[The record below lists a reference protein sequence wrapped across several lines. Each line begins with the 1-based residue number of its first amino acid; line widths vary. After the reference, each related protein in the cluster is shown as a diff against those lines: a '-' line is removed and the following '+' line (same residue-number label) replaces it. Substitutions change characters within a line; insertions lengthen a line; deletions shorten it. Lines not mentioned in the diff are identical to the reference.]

1 MTDPAAPGAPLDAA
15 PAPALV
21 ARAAA
26 IGYVIGEVRT
36 DAFQF
41 VTTTELAPPRL
52 EYLVLRDVPER
63 IDDGVRRVDVLAQV
77 TRIAIN
83 NRLLASGMNYNEVEA
98 ILRRLGAAPPVVVG
112 DAKVLGY
119 YDGKD
124 VRVPR
129 GAAMPGHVVER
140 APDALLQRFF
150 TRNVKSGITLGALIN
165 RPRVPVLLDPNG
177 LNRHLAVIAQTGAGK
192 SYTVGVV
199 LEQLLELGGTVLV
212 FDPNSDYVLM
222 RRDAQRRPTPFAER
236 VAVYRVPTDNVHR
249 LPDDVIGGARPITLQ
264 FSALDPD
271 EVCDIAGIGE
281 GWANLRDA
289 VRTACKHLRGDYTPR
304 QLVAELKRL
313 AAGAA
318 DADVD
323 IGALGGADGDLG
335 GWGFIPALD
344 DLDVD
349 VAPDAPG
356 SIAADAFFGT
366 DADRQ
371 SSSSADVHGGDDGGG
386 PGGRAGRAGQ
396 GGRGR
401 GGKRGRDD
409 GDADDG
415 PASPSLMAGAE
426 KAVKYIKYVES
437 LPIWGFES
445 IPIDDLL
452 APMQLSTIDLASIDR
467 RVADLLVTKTLS
479 ELWRRATRHG
489 LDRPVFVV
497 LEEAHNIVPGGK
509 EGGRASGWVKRIAA
523 EGRKFGVFLVLVTQ
537 RPGKVHA
544 DTLSQCG
551 SQIIMRLTN
560 PDDQSA
566 IRRASESVSEALL
579 ADLPGLNVGEAVVL
593 GPLVRVPVLVKVEG
607 RRSAEGGADIR
618 VAEALEAARAAA
630 LTEHVIARRAAERAE
645 RPRESWRE
653 EI

>member
-1 MTDPAAPGAPLDAA
+1 MTDPAVPDAS
-15 PAPALV
+15 P
-21 ARAAA
+21 AAA

-63 IDDGVRRVDVLAQV
+63 VDDGVRRVDVLAQV
-77 TRIAIN
+77 TRISIN

-98 ILRRLGAAPPVVVG
+98 ILRRLGAAPPVVIG
-112 DAKVLGY
+112 DATVLGY
-119 YDGKD
+119 YDGRD

-150 TRNVKSGITLGALIN
+150 TRNVRSGITLGALIN

-222 RRDAQRRPTPFAER
+222 RRDAERRPTPFADR
-236 VAVYRVPTDNVHR
+236 VAVYRVPTDSVHR
-249 LPDDVIGGARPITLQ
+249 LPDDAIGGARPITLR

-271 EVCDIAGIGE
+271 EICDIAGIGE

-318 DADVD
+318 EADVD
-323 IGALGGADGDLG
+323 VGVLGGADAGLDD
-335 GWGFIPALD
+335 WGFIPSLD
-344 DLDVD
+344 DIDVD

-366 DADRQ
+366 DADRMAAGSGQ
-371 SSSSADVHGGDDGGG
+371 DFGSGAGRGGS
-386 PGGRAGRAGQ
+386 GGRA
-396 GGRGR
+396 GRGR
-401 GGKRGRDD
+401 GGKGGRDD
-409 GDADDG
+409 DEAGGG
-415 PASPSLMAGAE
+415 PVSPGLMTGAE
-426 KAVKYIKYVES
+426 KAVKYIKYIES
-437 LPIWGFES
+437 LPVWGFES

-452 APMQLSTIDLASIDR
+452 APMQLSTIDLAGVDR
-467 RVADLLVTKTLS
+467 RVADLMVTKTLT

-566 IRRASESVSEALL
+566 IRRASESVSESLL

-607 RRSAEGGADIR
+607 RRSAEGGADIK

-630 LTEHVIARRAAERAE
+630 LTDGVIARRAAERAE
-645 RPRESWRE
+645 RPRQAWRE

>member
-1 MTDPAAPGAPLDAA
+1 MSDPQPRDASAVSAAVPIADG
-15 PAPALV
+15 
-21 ARAAA
+21 A

-63 IDDGVRRVDVLAQV
+63 VDDGFRTVDVLAQV
-77 TRIAIN
+77 TRISVH

-98 ILRRLGAAPPVVVG
+98 ILRRLGAAPPVIVG
-112 DAKVLGY
+112 DAKVIGY
-119 YDGKD
+119 YDGRD

-129 GAAMPGHVVER
+129 GAAMPGHLVER
-140 APDALLQRFF
+140 APDDLLRRFF
-150 TRNVKSGITLGALIN
+150 TRNVKSGIALGALIN
-165 RPRVPVLLDPNG
+165 RPHVPVLLDPDG

-222 RRDAQRRPTPFAER
+222 RRDAQRRATPFAER
-236 VAVYRVPTDNVHR
+236 VAVYRVPTDGVHR
-249 LPDDVIGGARPITLQ
+249 LSDDDIGGARPITLQ

-271 EVCDIAGIGE
+271 EICDIAGIGE
-281 GWANLRDA
+281 NWANLRDA
-289 VRTACKHLRGDYTPR
+289 VRTACKHLTGDYTPR
-304 QLVAELKRL
+304 QLVAELRRL
-313 AAGAA
+313 AAGAVE
-318 DADVD
+318 ADVD
-323 IGALGGADGDLG
+323 VGPLGGSAASG
-335 GWGFIPALD
+335 GGLDDWGFIPSLD

-349 VAPDAPG
+349 VSPDASG
-356 SIAADAFFGT
+356 SVAADAFFGT
-366 DADRQ
+366 DETRRDAVSTD
-371 SSSSADVHGGDDGGG
+371 DHGGSDA
-386 PGGRAGRAGQ
+386 R

-401 GGKRGRDD
+401 RGKRARDD
-409 GDADDG
+409 GDAFEG
-415 PASPSLMAGAE
+415 APTPSLIAGAE

-437 LPIWGFES
+437 LPVWGFES

-452 APMQLSTIDLASIDR
+452 GPMQLSTIDLAGVDR
-467 RVADLLVTKTLS
+467 RVADLMVMKTLT
-479 ELWRRATRHG
+479 ELWRRATRRG

-497 LEEAHNIVPGGK
+497 LEEAHNIVPGGNK
-509 EGGRASGWVKRIAA
+509 EGGRAAGLVKRIAA

-566 IRRASESVSEALL
+566 VRRASESVSEALL

-593 GPLVRVPVLVKVEG
+593 GPLVRVPVMVRVAG
-607 RRSAEGGADIR
+607 RRSAEGGADIK

-630 LTEHVIARRAAERAE
+630 LTEGVIARRAAERAD
-645 RPRESWRE
+645 RPREAWRE